1 MLILQG
7 IKPYESNSY
16 AIKVMLNCR
25 NARVKMNNV
34 RNDVKQTVETY
45 QEIVNA
51 LKNPLEEIKII
62 IDLLS

>member
-1 MLILQG
+1 
-7 IKPYESNSY
+7 
-16 AIKVMLNCR
+16 MLNCR